1 MINPTPMAH
10 TGISNMLCL
19 PHWFRHRA
27 HSKVIADPQ
36 SVDRLAPHAAR
47 GPHRSDRRLAPVGS
61 LNRSCDRFGNRS
73 LALPP
78 SPLPFPQQYNDR
90 TAPTGP
96 REPRAVRTGAPRRRD
111 HEVEL
116 RGAALVQPAAGFV
129 GLVEQPPERL
139 EPAPGEQL
147 GAEPRERGLADDVQR
162 PGAQRLRQGLLEAG
176 PPRQRPAPEPPQP
189 PQPEAPTRPPPPR

>member
-1 MINPTPMAH
+1 MMNPTPMAH

-47 GPHRSDRRLAPVGS
+47 GPHGSDRRLAPVGS
-61 LNRSCDRFGNRS
+61 LKRSGDRFGNRS

-96 REPRAVRTGAPRRRD
+96 REPRAVPTGAPPRRD
-111 HEVEL
+111 PEGGL
-116 RGAALVQPAAGFV
+116 PGAAPVHAAARF
-129 GLVEQPPERL
+129 L
-139 EPAPGEQL
+139 
-147 GAEPRERGLADDVQR
+147 
-162 PGAQRLRQGLLEAG
+162 
-176 PPRQRPAPEPPQP
+176 
-189 PQPEAPTRPPPPR
+189 